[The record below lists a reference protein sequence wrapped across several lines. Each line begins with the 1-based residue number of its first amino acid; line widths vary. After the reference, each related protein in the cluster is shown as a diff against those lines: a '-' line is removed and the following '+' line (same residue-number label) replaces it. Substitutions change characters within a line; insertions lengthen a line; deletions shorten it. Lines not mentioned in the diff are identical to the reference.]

1 MRNQLSILTVC
12 LSIFAFMSCKSTKNT
27 TTTGGELVT
36 KMTVQQPVKV
46 GSPVTVTFTVTN
58 TSSKDLKFC
67 KWHTPFEGF
76 RNSIFEIKDKKGEEV
91 RYKGIMAK
99 RIMPPPA
106 EAYMTVAA
114 GKTVTGS
121 IDLLTAYDLS
131 APGKY
136 TIVYQSSGISGLENV
151 NDATFTITK

>member
-12 LSIFAFMSCKSTKNT
+12 LSLFTFVSCKTMKKSAS
-27 TTTGGELVT
+27 GELVT
-36 KMTVQQPVKV
+36 TMSVQQPVKV
-46 GSPVTVTFTVTN
+46 GSPVMVTFTVHN
-58 TSSKDLKFC
+58 TSSKALKFC

-76 RNSIFEIKDKKGEEV
+76 KNSIFDIKNSKGEEV
-91 RYKGIMAK
+91 QYKGIMAK

-106 EAYMTVAA
+106 DAYMSVGG

-121 IDLLTAYDLS
+121 IDLLKAYDLT

-136 TIVYQSSGISGLENV
+136 TIVYQSSGISGLEKV
-151 NDATFTITK
+151 NEATFTISE

>member
-12 LSIFAFMSCKSTKNT
+12 LSIFAFMSCKSTKST
-27 TTTGGELVT
+27 TSGGELVT

-46 GSPVTVTFTVTN
+46 GSPVMVTFTVTN
-58 TSSKDLKFC
+58 TSAKELKFC

-76 RNSIFEIKDKKGEEV
+76 KNSIFDIKNSKGEDV

-106 EAYMTVAA
+106 EAYITVAP
-114 GKTVTGS
+114 GKTEKGS
-121 IDLLTAYDLS
+121 IDLLTAYDLTV
-131 APGKY
+131 PGKY
-136 TIVYQSSGISGLENV
+136 TIVYQSSGISGLEKV
-151 NDATFTITK
+151 NDATFTISE